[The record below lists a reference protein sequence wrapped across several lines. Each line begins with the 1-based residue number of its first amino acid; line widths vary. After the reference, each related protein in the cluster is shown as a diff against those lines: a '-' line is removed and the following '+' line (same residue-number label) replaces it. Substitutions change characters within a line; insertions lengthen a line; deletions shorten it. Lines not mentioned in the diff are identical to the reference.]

1 MSTDLEPAARELLRL
16 DAEATPGPWVLR
28 RTSEQPRFGAHPW
41 QEVRSATDRTGVIV
55 ADAYESNRDGTV
67 FGVRISDPNA
77 QLVAAA
83 RNTAPAL
90 ARAYLAVC
98 KVLEDNGCDCDC
110 EHHPEEHDDDCVRC
124 LACRVELAMLHAAPP
139 APYATA
145 REAFGVGR

>member
-1 MSTDLEPAARELLRL
+1 MSLESAAREMLRL
-16 DAEATPGPWVLR
+16 DAEATAGPW
-28 RTSEQPRFGAHPW
+28 
-41 QEVRSATDRTGVIV
+41 GVTH
-55 ADAYESNRDGTV
+55 R
-67 FGVRISDPNA
+67 
-77 QLVAAA
+77 
-83 RNTAPAL
+83 L

-145 REAFGVGR
+145 REAFGVSSW